1 MYRKLSFQCAIF
13 ILPSENEI
21 TNFHFII
28 IMFGR
33 RKYYVRGVGLRNTH
47 ILVLEDSVWEDYTAS
62 AAKINSGNLC
72 SSQAAWREIG
82 KLDRAHLAGY
92 VAGLRF
98 VKDKISS
105 HSEEGDVLNLQD
117 LEKSIDQELF
127 DVNHSLEWELPFY
140 DIEVIDADNESPPRF
155 LHREPDTEYI
165 VIEDK
170 KTE

>member
-1 MYRKLSFQCAIF
+1 MCDVLV
-13 ILPSENEI
+13 LPSENEI

-33 RKYYVRGVGLRNTH
+33 RKYYIRGVGLRNTH
-47 ILVLEDSVWEDYTAS
+47 ILVLEDSVWKDYTAS

-72 SSQAAWREIG
+72 SSQAAWMEIG

-92 VAGLRF
+92 VAGLQF

-105 HSEEGDVLNLQD
+105 RLEEGDVLNLQD
-117 LEKSIDQELF
+117 VEKLIDYELC
-127 DVNHSLEWELPFY
+127 DINHSLEWELPFY
-140 DIEVIDADNESPPRF
+140 DIDVIDADNESPPRF

-165 VIEDK
+165 VIKDEE
-170 KTE
+170 TE